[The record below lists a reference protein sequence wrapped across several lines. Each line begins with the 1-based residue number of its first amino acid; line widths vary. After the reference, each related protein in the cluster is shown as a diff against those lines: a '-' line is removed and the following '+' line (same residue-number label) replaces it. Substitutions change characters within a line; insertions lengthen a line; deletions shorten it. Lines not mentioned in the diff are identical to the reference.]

1 MIKKTTLFYAMKMI
15 RDKPAML
22 VVELKNNLSVK
33 EVGGKGYSLSVLIK
47 NNLDVPKGFVI
58 ISDTFFRFLK
68 RNNLIEK
75 IEKLIFEINE
85 NNFRK
90 KGKEIKNLILNGK
103 MPEEIATEIEE
114 NLNRLNV
121 QYVSI
126 RSSAVSEDS
135 LKASFAG
142 LYDTFL
148 NVKTEPDLILENI
161 KKCLASLFNE
171 RAIIYRIKK
180 KISHIEGMA
189 IIIQKMIP
197 AKISGITFTFHPTD
211 EKCLL
216 IEASYGIGD
225 MIVSGKVDP
234 DDYTIDRQ
242 SLEILEKKIGKK
254 YKMSTIES
262 EKIKVVEVERE
273 LAEKQ
278 VLSYDNIKEIAQI
291 CLNVEKIFN
300 YPQDI
305 EWCIFNN
312 KLWLLQ
318 SRAITKV
325 KA

>member
-1 MIKKTTLFYAMKMI
+1 
-15 RDKPAML
+15 ML

-33 EVGGKGYSLSVLIK
+33 EIGGKGYSLSVLIK
-47 NNLDVPKGFVI
+47 NNLDVPKGFAI
-58 ISDTFFRFLK
+58 ISDTFFKFLK
-68 RNNLIEK
+68 RNNLMEK

-103 MPEEIATEIEE
+103 MPEEIATEIVE

-197 AKISGITFTFHPTD
+197 AKISGITFTFHPTN

-262 EKIKVVEVERE
+262 EKIKVVEVEKE

-291 CLNVEKIFN
+291 CLNVERIFN